1 MYGLEQPEPGFEST
15 KPEPGFESK
24 PEPGFDPTLI
34 FTDPK
39 RDFFFN
45 SGLIFL
51 LFLLVC
57 QILGHFHPNLL
68 WPNWEVRFDS
78 ANQDPGK
85 KYRNWD
91 EIRTESCKNIWL
103 KATKPIHNVPYV
115 IFRILVSLENVR
127 KCILGGCTIT
137 SKGGLSNSKD
147 LNLES

>member
-1 MYGLEQPEPGFEST
+1 MGWTTRTRVRVESE
-15 KPEPGFESK
+15 PEPGFESK

-103 KATKPIHNVPYV
+103 KATKSPYTMHYMWFSWFWSQTPLEMLKFV
-115 IFRILVSLENVR
+115 KKQCLMYIYGETIVGIF
-127 KCILGGCTIT
+127 
-137 SKGGLSNSKD
+137 
-147 LNLES
+147 